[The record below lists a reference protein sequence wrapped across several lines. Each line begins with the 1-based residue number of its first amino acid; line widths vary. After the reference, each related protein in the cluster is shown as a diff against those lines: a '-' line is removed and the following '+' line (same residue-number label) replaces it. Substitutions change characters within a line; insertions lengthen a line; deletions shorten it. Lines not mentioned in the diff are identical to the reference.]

1 MLGAVSEGVALGSPI
16 SPIWLVV
23 SGVLLSVPSV
33 LAVVLDWPGVLAVL
47 AVVPGLVVLEVGRT
61 SGLRRR
67 GLRSARDGPEPTWR
81 EIAVVFGPLL
91 PLLLAASYVFDTTRW
106 SWLAPVFAVMA
117 AGWVL
122 VEHLA
127 WRRAGPARRT
137 PS

>member
-1 MLGAVSEGVALGSPI
+1 MGAVSEGVALGSPI

-23 SGVLLSVPSV
+23 SGFLLAVPSV
-33 LAVVLDWPGVLAVL
+33 LAVVFDWPGVLAVL

-67 GLRSARDGPEPTWR
+67 GLRSARDGPQPTWR
-81 EIAVVFGPLL
+81 EFAVAFVPLF
-91 PLLLAASYVFDTTRW
+91 LLAFAAPYAFDTSRW
-106 SWLAPVFAVMA
+106 SWLAPFVAAMT

-122 VEHLA
+122 AEHLA
-127 WRRAGPARRT
+127 WRRAGRARRM